1 MSIESSAQVTR
12 LNNGLRVVTEPMP
25 HVGTVSLG
33 IWVASGSRAEAPEEH
48 GVAHMLE
55 HMAFKGTETRS
66 ARQIAEEIETAGG
79 EINAA
84 TGVETTAYFARV
96 LKDEAPMALEVLSD
110 ILRNPVYMEEDL
122 ELERT
127 VVLQEIAAT
136 RDNPEDVLFDT
147 AQAIAFPDQPLGRPV
162 LGTAQSVRGLRRD
175 TLIRFRETN
184 YGAQRMIVSAAGAVE
199 HDALVREAER
209 LLSDVPNDS
218 AVAFAPPQYRGG
230 YAAVQLPLEQS
241 HMLIAFEA
249 PASRDPDYYTAQVC
263 AGLLGGGMSSRL
275 FQEAREQRGLCY
287 AIYAFCSGFSDTGL
301 FGIHAAADS
310 GDVAALTDV
319 VTQEL
324 RKLAEDGP
332 REDEVER
339 AKANMKAG
347 LLMSLES
354 SAARA
359 EFLARHLYIF
369 GKPPEFEKL
378 VTRIESV
385 DARQVQAFAQRLL
398 HGLAPSCV
406 HVGPR
411 PEAPELRAIAEGALR
426 H

>member
-1 MSIESSAQVTR
+1 MSIEIKPQVTT
-12 LNNGLRVVTEPMP
+12 LSNGLRVVSEHMP

-33 IWVASGSRAEAPEEH
+33 IWVASGSRAEAAEEH
-48 GVAHMLE
+48 GIAHMLE

-66 ARQIAEEIETAGG
+66 ARDIAEEIETAGG

-96 LKDEAPMALEVLSD
+96 LKDEVPRAVDVLAD
-110 ILRNPVYMEEDL
+110 ILRNPVYKEEDL
-122 ELERT
+122 GLERT

-147 AQAIAFPDQPLGRPV
+147 AQAVAFPDQPLGRPV
-162 LGTAQSVRGLRRD
+162 LGTAQSVRNFRRD
-175 TLIRFRETN
+175 NLVRFRETN
-184 YGAQRMIVSAAGAVE
+184 YGAQRMILGAAGAIE

-209 LLSDVPNDS
+209 MFCNLPVGDAPAL
-218 AVAFAPPQYRGG
+218 APPAYCGG
-230 YAAVQLPLEQS
+230 YKSAKLPLEQS
-241 HMLIAFEA
+241 HLLIAFEA
-249 PASRDPDYYTAQVC
+249 PSSRDPDYYTAQLC
-263 AGLLGGGMSSRL
+263 AALLGGGMSSRL

-287 AIYAFCSGFSDTGL
+287 SIYAFCSGFSDTGL
-301 FGIHAAADS
+301 FGIHAAADAEDS
-310 GDVAALTDV
+310 AELTHV
-319 VTQEL
+319 IAQEL
-324 RKLAEDGP
+324 QTLAAEGP
-332 REDEVER
+332 RADEVQR

-354 SAARA
+354 SATRA

-369 GKPPEFEKL
+369 GAPPDFDTL
-378 VTRIESV
+378 IARIEAV
-385 DARQVQAFAQRLL
+385 DTAQLQTFMQKLL
-398 HGLAPSCV
+398 NGRAPSCV

-411 PEAPELRAIAEGALR
+411 ADAPELQAIAEGALR

>member
-1 MSIESSAQVTR
+1 MSMESRAQVTT
-12 LNNGLRVVTEPMP
+12 LSNGLRVISEAMP

-33 IWVASGSRAEAPEEH
+33 IWVASGSRAEAPDEH
-48 GVAHMLE
+48 GIAHMLE

-66 ARQIAEEIETAGG
+66 ARDIAEEIETAGG

-96 LKDEAPMALEVLSD
+96 LKDEVPRALDVLSD
-110 ILRNPVYMEEDL
+110 ILRNPVYKEEDL
-122 ELERT
+122 GLERT

-147 AQAIAFPDQPLGRPV
+147 AQAVAFPDQPLGRPV
-162 LGTAQSVRGLRRD
+162 LGTAQSVRNFRRD
-175 TLIRFRETN
+175 NLVRFRETN
-184 YGAQRMIVSAAGAVE
+184 YGAQRMILSAAGAVD
-199 HDALVREAER
+199 HASLVAEAEMR
-209 LLSDVPNDS
+209 LAALPDDRAMSVT
-218 AVAFAPPQYRGG
+218 PPAYRGG
-230 YAAVQLPLEQS
+230 YQSVHMPLEQS
-241 HMLIAFEA
+241 HLLIAFES
-249 PASRDPDYYTAQVC
+249 PSSRDPDYYTAQVF

-301 FGIHAAADS
+301 FGIHAAADE
-310 GDVAALTDV
+310 GDSAALSDV
-319 VTQEL
+319 ITGEL

-332 REDEVER
+332 RDDEVER

-354 SAARA
+354 SATRA

-369 GKPPEFEKL
+369 GKPPEFDKL
-378 VTRIESV
+378 IERVESV
-385 DARQVQAFAQRLL
+385 DAPQVQAFVQRLL
-398 HGLAPSCV
+398 NARAPSCV

-411 PEAPELRAIAEGALR
+411 AEAPELRAIAEGSLK

>member
-1 MSIESSAQVTR
+1 MSIEIKPQVTT
-12 LNNGLRVVTEPMP
+12 LSNGLRVVSEHMP

-48 GVAHMLE
+48 GIAHMLE
-55 HMAFKGTETRS
+55 HMAFKGTENRS
-66 ARQIAEEIETAGG
+66 ARDIAEQIETAGG

-96 LKDEAPMALEVLSD
+96 LKDEAPRALDVLAD
-110 ILRNPVYMEEDL
+110 ILRNPVYKEEDL
-122 ELERT
+122 GLERT

-147 AQAIAFPDQPLGRPV
+147 AQAVAFPDQPLGRSV
-162 LGTAQSVRGLRRD
+162 LGTADSVRNFRRD
-175 TLIRFRETN
+175 HLVSFRETN
-184 YGAQRMIVSAAGAVE
+184 YGAQRMILSAAGAVD

-209 LLSDVPNDS
+209 LFCNLPVGDAQPL
-218 AVAFAPPQYRGG
+218 APPAYCGG
-230 YAAVQLPLEQS
+230 YKSAKLPLEQS
-241 HMLIAFEA
+241 HLLIAFEA
-249 PASRDPDYYTAQVC
+249 PSSRDPDYYTAQLC

-287 AIYAFCSGFSDTGL
+287 AIYAFCSGFSDIGL
-301 FGIHAAADS
+301 FGIHAAADRA
-310 GDVAALTDV
+310 DVGALTDV
-319 VTQEL
+319 ITQEL

-332 REDEVER
+332 RDDEVAR
-339 AKANMKAG
+339 AGANMKAG

-354 SAARA
+354 SATRA

-378 VTRIESV
+378 IERVESV
-385 DARQVQAFAQRLL
+385 DAQQVQSFVQRLL
-398 HGLAPSCV
+398 TAGAPSCV

-411 PEAPELRAIAEGALR
+411 AEAPELRAIAEGSLR

>member
-1 MSIESSAQVTR
+1 MSMESRAQVTT
-12 LNNGLRVVTEPMP
+12 LSNGLRVVSEEMP
-25 HVGTVSLG
+25 HVGTVSIG

-48 GVAHMLE
+48 GIAHMLE
-55 HMAFKGTETRS
+55 HMAFKGTQTRS
-66 ARQIAEEIETAGG
+66 ARDIAEEIETAGG

-96 LKDEAPMALEVLSD
+96 LKDEVPRALDVLSD
-110 ILRNPVYMEEDL
+110 ILRNPVYKEEDL
-122 ELERT
+122 GLERT

-147 AQAIAFPDQPLGRPV
+147 AQAVAFPDQPLGRPV
-162 LGTAQSVRGLRRD
+162 LGTAQSVRNFRRD
-175 TLIRFRETN
+175 NLVRFRDTN
-184 YGAQRMIVSAAGAVE
+184 YGAQRMILGAAGAVD

-209 LLSDVPNDS
+209 LLADLPNDR
-218 AVAFAPPQYRGG
+218 APTFAPPEYRGG
-230 YAAVQLPLEQS
+230 YHSAHMPLEQS
-241 HMLIAFEA
+241 HLLLAFEA
-249 PASRDPDYYTAQVC
+249 PSSRDPDYYTAQVC

-301 FGIHAAADS
+301 FGIHAAADE
-310 GDVAALTDV
+310 GDSAALSDV
-319 VTQEL
+319 ISGQL
-324 RKLAEDGP
+324 RKLADEGP
-332 REDEVER
+332 RDDEVQR

-354 SAARA
+354 SATRA

-369 GKPPEFEKL
+369 GTPPEFEKL
-378 VTRIESV
+378 IERIESV
-385 DARQVQAFAQRLL
+385 DAPQVRAFVERLL
-398 HGLAPSCV
+398 NARAPSCV

-411 PEAPELRAIAEGALR
+411 AEAPELRAIADGALR